1 MKIAFLCSD
10 DISNKLFIQTL
21 KKFNFEIS
29 VFVENNDSN
38 KKILIKRKLKKL
50 NLVEK
55 LFFPLDIL
63 FLVIYK
69 KNINKYLKKSLELTS
84 DSLIEEKIFLTKD
97 INSTEVYENINNF
110 RPDVIIVRGT
120 SIIRDPLINIKVKY
134 FLNIHGGIVPNYRNV
149 HGQFWAYY
157 NKDYS
162 NMGSSILHLTKGID
176 NGNVALMSN
185 LDIHPESLK
194 DLHLKIL
201 MLSNKLTE
209 KLIDNL
215 LTGKE
220 LKSIEQNK
228 EIKPFYGQTP
238 KFFDFMKL
246 FFLKIKTTLL
256 NK

>member
-21 KKFNFEIS
+21 KKYNFEIS

-38 KKILIKRKLKKL
+38 KKKLIKNKLKKL

-55 LFFPLDIL
+55 FLFPLDIL
-63 FLVIYK
+63 FLVFYK
-69 KNINKYLKKSLELTS
+69 KSINKYLKKSLELTS
-84 DSLIEEKIFLTKD
+84 DLFMEEKTILTKD
-97 INSTEVYENINNF
+97 INSSEVYENINNF

-149 HGQFWAYY
+149 HGQFWSYY
-157 NKDYS
+157 NKDYL

-185 LDIHPESLK
+185 LDIYPESLK
-194 DLHLKIL
+194 DLHLKTL

-215 LTGKE
+215 LMGKE

-228 EIKPFYGQTP
+228 DIKPFYGQTP

-246 FFLKIKTTLL
+246 FFLKIKNNLI
-256 NK
+256 

>member
-1 MKIAFLCSD
+1 M
-10 DISNKLFIQTL
+10 
-21 KKFNFEIS
+21 
-29 VFVENNDSN
+29 
-38 KKILIKRKLKKL
+38 
-50 NLVEK
+50 
-55 LFFPLDIL
+55 
-63 FLVIYK
+63 
-69 KNINKYLKKSLELTS
+69 
-84 DSLIEEKIFLTKD
+84 TKD
-97 INSTEVYENINNF
+97 INSSEVYENINNF

-149 HGQFWAYY
+149 HGQFWSYY
-157 NKDYS
+157 NKDYL

-194 DLHLKIL
+194 DLHLKTL

-215 LTGKE
+215 LMGKE

-228 EIKPFYGQTP
+228 DIKPFYGQTP

-246 FFLKIKTTLL
+246 FFLKIKNNLI
-256 NK
+256 

>member
-21 KKFNFEIS
+21 KKYNFEIA
-29 VFVENNDSN
+29 VVVENNDSN
-38 KKILIKRKLKKL
+38 KKNLIKRKLKKL
-50 NLVEK
+50 NLIEK
-55 LFFPLDIL
+55 FFFPLDIL

-69 KNINKYLKKSLELTS
+69 KSINKYLKNNLKLTT
-84 DSLIEEKIFLTKD
+84 DSLAEEKIIFTKD
-97 INSTEVYENINNF
+97 INSTEVFEKINNF
-110 RPDVIIVRGT
+110 KPDVVIVRGT
-120 SIIRDPLINIKVKY
+120 SIIRDPLISIKVKY

-149 HGQFWAYY
+149 HGQFWAYF

-176 NGNVALMSN
+176 DGNIALMSN

-209 KLIDNL
+209 KLVDNL
-215 LTGKE
+215 LMGRE
-220 LKSIEQNK
+220 LKSTEQNK

-238 KFFDFMKL
+238 KFFDFIKL
-246 FFLKIKTTLL
+246 FLK
-256 NK
+256 

>member
-21 KKFNFEIS
+21 KKYNFEIS

-38 KKILIKRKLKKL
+38 KKKLIKNKFKKL

-55 LFFPLDIL
+55 FFFPLDVL

-69 KNINKYLKKSLELTS
+69 KSINKYLKKKLELTP
-84 DSLIEEKIFLTKD
+84 DLLIEEKTILTKD

-149 HGQFWAYY
+149 HGQFWSYY
-157 NKDYS
+157 NNDYL

-194 DLHLKIL
+194 DLHLKSL

-209 KLIDNL
+209 KLIENL
-215 LTGKE
+215 LIGKE

-228 EIKPFYGQTP
+228 DIKPFYGQTP

-246 FFLKIKTTLL
+246 FFLKIKNNPT
-256 NK
+256 

>member
-21 KKFNFEIS
+21 KKYNFEIA
-29 VFVENNDSN
+29 VVVENNDSN
-38 KKILIKRKLKKL
+38 KKNLIKRKLKKL
-50 NLVEK
+50 NLIEK
-55 LFFPLDIL
+55 FFFPLDIL

-69 KNINKYLKKSLELTS
+69 KSINKYLKNNLKLTT
-84 DSLIEEKIFLTKD
+84 DSLAEEKIIFTKD
-97 INSTEVYENINNF
+97 INSTEVCEKINNF
-110 RPDVIIVRGT
+110 KPDVVIVRGT
-120 SIIRDPLINIKVKY
+120 SIIRDPLISIKVKY

-149 HGQFWAYY
+149 HGQFWAYF

-176 NGNVALMSN
+176 DGNIALMSN

-209 KLIDNL
+209 KLVDNL
-215 LTGKE
+215 LMGRE
-220 LKSIEQNK
+220 LKSTEQNK

-238 KFFDFMKL
+238 KFFDFIKL
-246 FFLKIKTTLL
+246 FLK
-256 NK
+256 

>member
-1 MKIAFLCSD
+1 VKIAFLCSD

-21 KKFNFEIS
+21 KKYNLEIT
-29 VFVENNDSN
+29 VFVENNNSN
-38 KKILIKRKLKKL
+38 KKNLIKRRLKKL
-50 NLVEK
+50 NLIEK
-55 LFFPLDIL
+55 FFFPLDIL

-69 KNINKYLKKSLELTS
+69 KRINKYLKKNLELTT
-84 DSLIEEKIFLTKD
+84 DSSIDEKIIFTKD
-97 INSTEVYENINNF
+97 INSTEVYESINNF
-110 RPDVIIVRGT
+110 RPDAVIVRGT
-120 SIIRDPLINIKVKY
+120 SIIRDHLINIKVKY

-176 NGNVALMSN
+176 NGNIALMSN

-201 MLSNKLTE
+201 MLSNKLIE

-215 LTGKE
+215 LMGRE

-228 EIKPFYGQTP
+228 KIKPFYGQTP
-238 KFFDFMKL
+238 KFFDFIKL
-246 FFLKIKTTLL
+246 FFKTTLL

>member
-21 KKFNFEIS
+21 KKYNFEIS
-29 VFVENNDSN
+29 VFVENNNSN
-38 KKILIKRKLKKL
+38 KKKLIKNKFKKL

-55 LFFPLDIL
+55 FFFPLDVL

-69 KNINKYLKKSLELTS
+69 KSINKYLKKKLELTP
-84 DSLIEEKIFLTKD
+84 DLLIEEKTILTKD

-120 SIIRDPLINIKVKY
+120 SIIRDPLININVKY

-149 HGQFWAYY
+149 HGQFWSYC
-157 NKDYS
+157 NKDYL

-194 DLHLKIL
+194 DLHLKSL

-209 KLIDNL
+209 KLIENL
-215 LTGKE
+215 LIGKE

-228 EIKPFYGQTP
+228 DIKPFYGQTP

-246 FFLKIKTTLL
+246 FFLKIKNNLT
-256 NK
+256 